1 MWFIGCDVG
10 VVGILERVWQLDH
23 APVLDHGADG
33 RMDGADARRC
43 AGRLDG
49 LGERVT
55 RCPEKQGE
63 NCAEG
68 TRQHPAL
75 LQVADESQR
84 IGTGSGWPVAY
95 NTRPLKLSI
104 S

>member
-55 RCPEKQGE
+55 RCPGS
-63 NCAEG
+63 
-68 TRQHPAL
+68 RQRTAPRARVSFL
-75 LQVADESQR
+75 RSFKLPMNRNGLE
-84 IGTGSGWPVAY
+84 PVPVDRWLI
-95 NTRPLKLSI
+95 TPVR
-104 S
+104 